1 MSIGVCT
8 RVRSSL
14 HVSIRV
20 YEYTSHTYTSVNVH
34 VPEVSK
40 ISGRLVAPIMNTLLV
55 LSMPSISVK
64 I

>member
-20 YEYTSHTYTSVNVH
+20 YEYTSVNVH